1 MICSFVFLLL
11 ASGADNLAAAK
22 SALEN
27 GLPSVA
33 VENLETSL
41 SAKTENE
48 AVLTLARA
56 YVDDGKPERAL
67 ELLKTHPAGKAGDF
81 WLAQAYAAL
90 GRPEEALQKYRE
102 SRGEPSLSEESLLGE
117 VRMLRSLG
125 RNQEMLD
132 TMARFP
138 VPDSS
143 LSANAFS
150 FEKARALIALQRP
163 REASLVLEAVVPADS
178 REKSLRNFLMAESLA
193 RVGDDMAAMA
203 LYRTVQPLDAEM
215 AVDVADGIALSLV
228 RTGQLPAAENLLEEF
243 LSKNPD
249 LPGLE
254 RVFSELDAVY
264 AGQPT
269 ASSGE
274 LKRWAD
280 DPEPSSR
287 KKLAEFYLARFEAR
301 LGREDRVEALLE
313 KAVEDSGKDSFSDAA
328 ELELAR
334 LRLKQGRPG
343 EAAALLPPR
352 GISPLADF
360 LHGLALAGSG
370 SALSASEFFLS
381 AATEESL
388 AEPAL
393 YNAAV
398 CELMAGKSDSP
409 ACKLLEEKFPG
420 TPRLEKLRLLNGY
433 SLARKGDGG
442 AEQVFE
448 GLSHAGDPRVAAAA
462 ELALAEWKYETGD
475 RSGALEDLRRVSTAS
490 GEAAGAD
497 ALAVFLADDGRSNE
511 AAIATAEKYLKE
523 HPGTAA
529 EAEVMMKLGELLFRK
544 GDFAGA
550 RVQFESLAKKY
561 PGTALEYPALF
572 LAAQSASRLQTSAG
586 MNDAML
592 LFEEVASSDNS
603 LALRARFEQAVL
615 QNVLG
620 KPTEAIVILDRIVA
634 SNGSAEMKSAALV
647 EKGKTLYGLGAS
659 DPKSYRAAVDVWKQ
673 VAEDPVS
680 APEWRNQALSRM
692 GAAYEKLGDTDSA
705 VVAYYE
711 VIKDGK
717 PAPQAFFWFYKAGF
731 AAARLLE
738 SSKRWDQA
746 IRIYEM
752 IAAAGGPRSAEA
764 VSRINKIRLENFLWD
779 ETPGG

>member
-1 MICSFVFLLL
+1 MICSFVLLLL
-11 ASGADNLAAAK
+11 AAGADNLAAAK

-33 VENLETSL
+33 IENLEGGI
-41 SAKTENE
+41 SAKMGDE

-56 YVDDGKPERAL
+56 YVEDGKPGRAL
-67 ELLKTHPAGKAGDF
+67 ELLKAHSAGKAGDF

-102 SRGEPSLSEESLLGE
+102 SRGGPSFPEEALLGE

-125 RNQEMLD
+125 RNQEVLD

-138 VPDSS
+138 IPDSS
-143 LSANAFS
+143 PLANAIA
-150 FEKARALIALQRP
+150 FEKARALTGLQQP
-163 REASLVLEAVVPADS
+163 REARQVLEAIVPADS

-193 RVGDDMAAMA
+193 RMGDDMAAMA
-203 LYRTVQPLDAEM
+203 LFRAVQPLDAEM
-215 AVDVADGIALSLV
+215 AVDVTGGIALSLV
-228 RTGQLPAAENLLEEF
+228 RTGQLFAAENLLEEF
-243 LSKNPD
+243 LSKNPE
-249 LPGLE
+249 LPGLD
-254 RVFSELDAVY
+254 RVFSELDSVY
-264 AGQPT
+264 ASQPT

-280 DPEPSSR
+280 DPESSPR

-313 KAVEDSGKDSFSDAA
+313 KAVAEAGKDSFSDEAS
-328 ELELAR
+328 LDLAR

-343 EAAALLPPR
+343 EAAGLLPPR
-352 GISPLADF
+352 GISPVADF

-370 SALSASEFFLS
+370 EMLPASEFFLS
-381 AATEESL
+381 AASEESL
-388 AEPAL
+388 AETAL

-398 CELMAGKSDSP
+398 CELMVGKSDSQ
-409 ACKLLEEKFPG
+409 ACSLLGGKFPG
-420 TPRLEKLRLLNGY
+420 SPRLEKLRLLDGY
-433 SLARKGDGG
+433 GLARRGD
-442 AEQVFE
+442 ARATQVFE
-448 GLSHAGDPRVAAAA
+448 SLSRAGDPRVATAA

-475 RSGALEDLRRVSTAS
+475 RSGALEGLRRVSTTS
-490 GEAAGAD
+490 GEDSGAD
-497 ALAVFLADDGRSNE
+497 ALTVFLADDGRSDE

-523 HPGTAA
+523 HPGSAA

-550 RVQFESLAKKY
+550 RVRFESLAKKY
-561 PGTALEYPALF
+561 PGTAFEYPALF
-572 LAAQSASRLQTSAG
+572 LAAQSASRLQTPAG

-592 LFEEVASSDNS
+592 LFEEVASQDNA

-620 KPTEAIVILDRIVA
+620 KPNEAIVILDRIAA
-634 SNGSAEMKSAALV
+634 SKGAAEIKSAALV

-673 VAEDPVS
+673 VAEDPAS
-680 APEWRNQALSRM
+680 APEWRNQALARM
-692 GAAYEKLGDTDSA
+692 GSAYEKLGDTDSA
-705 VVAYYE
+705 VVVYYE
-711 VIKDGK
+711 VIKNGK
-717 PAPQAFFWFYKAGF
+717 PASQAFFWFYKAGF

-752 IAAAGGPRSAEA
+752 IAAAGGSRSAEA
-764 VSRINKIRLENFLWD
+764 VSRINKIRLENFLW
-779 ETPGG
+779 EESPGG